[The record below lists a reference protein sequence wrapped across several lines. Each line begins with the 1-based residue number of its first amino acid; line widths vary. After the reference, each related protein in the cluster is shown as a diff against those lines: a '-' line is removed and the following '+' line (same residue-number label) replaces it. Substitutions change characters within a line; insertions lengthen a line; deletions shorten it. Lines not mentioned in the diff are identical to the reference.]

1 MIDNNFFLFFIDI
14 ILLMYKIIVQTNI
27 CSINNI
33 QHERLFVN
41 IKMNK
46 CSWMISCVCI
56 VTLMINVQIL
66 EERFELRNAQ
76 SIRSNI
82 LEFLNSFAPIS
93 SKDYI
98 FYRARILQKLF
109 LLLVYLHSL
118 DSSYVFQRLMN
129 ILVYE
134 TYEYWYLAH
143 TLF

>member
-66 EERFELRNAQ
+66 EERFELRNAK

-93 SKDYI
+93 SKDYT

-109 LLLVYLHSL
+109 LLLIYLHSL
-118 DSSYVFQRLMN
+118 DFSYVFQRLMN

-134 TYEYWYLAH
+134 TYEYWCLVH